1 MDRWINRFK
10 LNHSIW
16 VFVPSDDSRQV
27 GRKIKTA
34 IEKNYKSPEFYFHLK
49 NGSHIKALNS
59 HMQHEYFASL
69 DIENFF
75 GNINKSR
82 ITRVLKIFFSYD
94 EAREYANWSVVR
106 NPDENSNESI
116 LPFGFVQ
123 SPALASLCLDKSKL
137 GRVLRNINNLD
148 VSVSVYMDDIILSSN
163 DKALLYKSLKKVE
176 EASEKSKFPLN
187 KDKKN
192 NPSNKVTVFNI
203 DLSRGKLQ
211 INNKRIKEFQS
222 AYEKTGL
229 DEEKKGI
236 LNYIKTINP
245 IQEKQFIDKI
255 NKI

>member
-1 MDRWINRFK
+1 M
-10 LNHSIW
+10 
-16 VFVPSDDSRQV
+16 
-27 GRKIKTA
+27 
-34 IEKNYKSPEFYFHLK
+34 
-49 NGSHIKALNS
+49 
-59 HMQHEYFASL
+59 
-69 DIENFF
+69 
-75 GNINKSR
+75 
-82 ITRVLKIFFSYD
+82 
-94 EAREYANWSVVR
+94 
-106 NPDENSNESI
+106 
-116 LPFGFVQ
+116 PFGFVQ